1 MENAPVTGE
10 RTEASRLRVAVGMSG
25 GLDSSVAAAL
35 LVQQGHEVV
44 GFTAHLWAEGSRC
57 CSLDDA
63 MRARHV
69 AQYLGFEHYVI
80 DAVDFFGERIVDAFV
95 EEYMRGRTPSP
106 CVLCNQIIKFGL
118 LLRDALQFGC
128 THIAT
133 GHYARVNF
141 RNGKFHLLRGVDAA
155 KDQSY
160 FLHRLDQAQLS
171 HVLFPLGDWTKDKVR
186 EFAHEMNL
194 PVSFK
199 EESQDLCFIKAEG
212 YASFL
217 EQRRPAIRQR
227 GVIVDTAGHVVGEH
241 EGFYRFTVGQREGIG
256 VASAERLYVKEI
268 RPETNVVVVGR
279 REEVASAGC
288 RVEDVNWISGSPVSD
303 GTRCSVRLRYRHPGA
318 GAKLR
323 VRENGRVVEVV
334 FDEPQ
339 FAVTPGQAAVFYD
352 GDEVLGG
359 GWIARG
365 LSAEDLK

>member
-1 MENAPVTGE
+1 MTSKPPNPI
-10 RTEASRLRVAVGMSG
+10 SDRLRVAVGMSG

-80 DAVDFFGERIVDAFV
+80 DAVDFFGERIVNAFV
-95 EEYMRGRTPSP
+95 EEYVRGRTPSP
-106 CVLCNQIIKFGL
+106 CVLCNQVIKFGL

-133 GHYARVNF
+133 GHYARVEQ
-141 RNGKFHLLRGVDAA
+141 RDGRFHLRRGVDES

-171 HVLFPLGDWTKDKVR
+171 RVLFPLGQWTKEQAR
-186 EFAHEMNL
+186 EFAHELNL
-194 PVSFK
+194 PVSFR
-199 EESQDLCFIKAEG
+199 EESQDLCFIKPDAG
-212 YASFL
+212 YAGFL
-217 EQRRPAIRQR
+217 EQRRPQLKRRGEIR
-227 GVIVDTAGHVVGEH
+227 DTQGRKLGEH
-241 EGFYRFTVGQREGIG
+241 EGFYRFTIGQREGIG
-256 VASAERLYVKEI
+256 VASGERLYVKEVH
-268 RPETNVVVVGR
+268 PETNVVVVGR
-279 REEVASAGC
+279 REEVAVSGC
-288 RVEDVNWISGSPVSD
+288 RVEDVLWTAGSPAPD
-303 GTRCSVRLRYRHPGA
+303 GTSCLVQLRYRHRGA
-318 GAKLR
+318 RGALNIKDSG
-323 VRENGRVVEVV
+323 EVVEV
-334 FDEPQ
+334 FFEEPQ

-359 GWIARG
+359 GWIAAPLAAAAG
-365 LSAEDLK
+365 

>member
-1 MENAPVTGE
+1 M
-10 RTEASRLRVAVGMSG
+10 TEQVPTAQRLRVAIGMSG

-80 DAVDFFGERIVDAFV
+80 DAIDFFGERIVDAFV
-95 EEYMRGRTPSP
+95 DEYLRGRTPSP

-133 GHYARVNF
+133 GHYARVVQ
-141 RNGKFHLLRGVDAA
+141 REGRFHLLRGVDDV

-171 HVLFPLGDWTKDKVR
+171 HVLFPLGDWTKERVR
-186 EFAHEMNL
+186 EFAHELNL
-194 PVSFK
+194 PVSFR
-199 EESQDLCFIKAEG
+199 EESQDLCFVTADG
-212 YASFL
+212 YAAFL
-217 EQRRPAIRQR
+217 EKRRPGLKRK
-227 GVIVDTAGHVVGEH
+227 GPLVDTQGNIVGEH
-241 EGFYRFTVGQREGIG
+241 DGFYNFTVGQREGIG
-256 VASAERLYVKEI
+256 VASGERLYVKEI
-268 RPETNVVVVGR
+268 RPETNVVVVAR
-279 REEVASAGC
+279 REEVTFAGC
-288 RVEDVNWISGSPVSD
+288 RVEQVSWIAGAPPAD
-303 GTRCSVRLRYRHPGA
+303 GVRSRVRLRYRHAGTDATLRMLNNGA
-318 GAKLR
+318 T
-323 VRENGRVVEVV
+323 VEAWFV
-334 FDEPQ
+334 EPQ

-359 GWIARG
+359 GWIERG
-365 LSAEDLK
+365 LPAS